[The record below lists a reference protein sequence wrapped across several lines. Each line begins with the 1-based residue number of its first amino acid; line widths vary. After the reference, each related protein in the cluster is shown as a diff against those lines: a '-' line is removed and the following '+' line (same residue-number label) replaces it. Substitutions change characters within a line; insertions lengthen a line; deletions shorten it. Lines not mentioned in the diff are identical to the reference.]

1 MFSLLFFII
10 SYGAFLLIVM
20 PSIILDII
28 YTAVILAIGV
38 VWIILKK
45 ETITSFRKGNRRLFI
60 PAFIIAAYLGWA
72 FYKRWFYYPQIQ
84 AIADRLHMRLE
95 TLLVIGSVLLSVL
108 SVYFLFV
115 GIQFILERLTS
126 PSYFSKCILPC
137 LIAASVTVISTQM
150 MLGIDGFSMGYF
162 NFLWCTLIVTAAIL
176 ALLCLFGRIIPAI
189 VIAPAIFMLF
199 STVNVYIYEFRERL
213 LEPVDF
219 LSIGTAMNVVDNY
232 SLFPVPLSIVR
243 GWGFFLVMLIVLIC
257 HQFGT
262 KIRFG
267 ARRRLLLLAVCII
280 SSFAI
285 FFYTANLKTYHW
297 EKEGA
302 RFNGY
307 ILDFASKF
315 KEISVPEPD
324 NYSIE
329 LIDELAEQ
337 YSVVSSESENRK
349 PKLPHIIVVMDESFS
364 DLSVLGNFT
373 TNKEVT
379 PFTSS
384 LKDNTVSGY
393 TLVSV
398 FGGNTPNSEYEFLTG
413 NSLAGMSP
421 NAVPYQ
427 QYMHSQTYSMVSYL
441 KSLYNYRCVAMHPFL
456 SNGWN
461 RPAAYASLGF
471 DDCYFLNDFPQ
482 KNLIREYVS
491 DQEMF
496 EFLIK
501 TFETQK
507 DDPLFIFGVTM
518 QNHGGYNYEGDNYT
532 QEITVDDLDEKYPD
546 AEQYLSLIHES
557 DKAVEYL
564 ITYFQSVD
572 EDVVILF
579 YGDHQPK
586 LDEAFYE
593 AIGETTVDTLDEQQ
607 KRYKVPFFIWANY
620 DIEERNDIDCNSL
633 NYLSSY
639 VYDVAGIEL
648 PPYNKFLQDMEN
660 VVPAMNANGF
670 YSPAAEGFL
679 PFDEANEEEKKWLG
693 LYEVLRYNNTFD
705 NKNRNE
711 KLFPVLEK

>member
-1 MFSLLFFII
+1 M
-10 SYGAFLLIVM
+10 
-20 PSIILDII
+20 
-28 YTAVILAIGV
+28 
-38 VWIILKK
+38 
-45 ETITSFRKGNRRLFI
+45 
-60 PAFIIAAYLGWA
+60 
-72 FYKRWFYYPQIQ
+72 
-84 AIADRLHMRLE
+84 
-95 TLLVIGSVLLSVL
+95 
-108 SVYFLFV
+108 
-115 GIQFILERLTS
+115 
-126 PSYFSKCILPC
+126 
-137 LIAASVTVISTQM
+137 
-150 MLGIDGFSMGYF
+150 
-162 NFLWCTLIVTAAIL
+162 
-176 ALLCLFGRIIPAI
+176 
-189 VIAPAIFMLF
+189 
-199 STVNVYIYEFRERL
+199 
-213 LEPVDF
+213 
-219 LSIGTAMNVVDNY
+219 
-232 SLFPVPLSIVR
+232 
-243 GWGFFLVMLIVLIC
+243 
-257 HQFGT
+257 
-262 KIRFG
+262 
-267 ARRRLLLLAVCII
+267 
-280 SSFAI
+280 
-285 FFYTANLKTYHW
+285 
-297 EKEGA
+297 
-302 RFNGY
+302 
-307 ILDFASKF
+307 DFASKF

-471 DDCYFLNDFPQ
+471 DDCYFLDDFPQ
-482 KNLIREYVS
+482 ENLIREYVS

-496 EFLIK
+496 EFLVK
-501 TFETQK
+501 TFEAQK

-532 QEITVDDLDEKYPD
+532 QQITVDDLDKKYPD
-546 AEQYLSLIHES
+546 AEQYLSLIHET
-557 DKAVEYL
+557 DKAVEYM

-693 LYEVLRYNNTFD
+693 L
-705 NKNRNE
+705 
-711 KLFPVLEK
+711 